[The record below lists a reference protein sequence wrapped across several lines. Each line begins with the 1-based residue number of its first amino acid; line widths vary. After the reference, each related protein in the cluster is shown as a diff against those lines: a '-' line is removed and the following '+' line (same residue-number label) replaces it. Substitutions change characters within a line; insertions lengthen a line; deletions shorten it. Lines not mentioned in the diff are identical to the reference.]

1 MVVKVKLWDSTV
13 GAVLWDESK
22 QLGIFEFDRDF
33 WEQNPKIAP
42 ITMPYAKGQRQTIF
56 SYKGLNRETYFG
68 LPGLLADSLPDKY
81 GNRLIDAWL
90 SMQGREAATFS
101 PVERLSYIGKRG
113 MGALEFEPALR
124 KTEAIGE
131 TLHVSKLIELAA
143 LALQEKETL
152 QTTLTES
159 EQDAIQQIIRIGTS
173 AGGARAK
180 AIVAYN
186 DTTKEIK
193 SGQVA
198 VGEGFEHW
206 LLKFDGVTNKQLG
219 DPQGYGRIEYTYY
232 SMALAAGIDMKPSKL
247 LEENGRAHFMTKRFD
262 RIGATEKLHMQTLCG
277 IAHFDYNQPGAYSYE
292 QAFQVMRILR
302 LPYPEAEELYRRM
315 VFNVMARNQDDHT
328 KNISFLMNKQNYWK
342 LSPAYD
348 VTFAFDPQNKWMHQH
363 QLSINGKRQNIQL
376 ADLLTL
382 AKEMNIKK
390 PKDTILQVM
399 KALQQ
404 WNDLATLAGIPAD
417 QIDYIGKQHLSF
429 NL

>member
-1 MVVKVKLWDSTV
+1 MVVKVKLWDNTV

-22 QLGIFEFDRDF
+22 QLGVFEFDKDF
-33 WEQNPKIAP
+33 WERFPLIAP
-42 ITMPYAKGQRQTIF
+42 ITMPFSKSQRQPIF
-56 SYKGLNRETYFG
+56 SFKGLNRETFFG
-68 LPGLLADSLPDKY
+68 LPGFLADSLPDRY
-81 GNRLIDAWL
+81 GNKLIDAWL
-90 SMQGREAATFS
+90 AMQGRDGASFN

-113 MGALEFEPALR
+113 MGALEFEPTLR
-124 KTEAIGE
+124 KSESTGE
-131 TLHVSKLIELAA
+131 TLHVSRLIELAA
-143 LALQEKETL
+143 LALQEKEEL
-152 QTTLTES
+152 KVTLTES
-159 EQDAIQQIIRIGTS
+159 EQEAIQQIIRIGTS

-186 DTTKEIK
+186 TATNEIK
-193 SGQVA
+193 SGQIA

-219 DPQGYGRIEYTYY
+219 DPQGFGRIEFAYYT
-232 SMALAAGIDMKPSKL
+232 MAIAAGIDMMPSRM

-262 RIGATEKLHMQTLCG
+262 RIGAAEKLHMQTLCG
-277 IAHFDYNQPGAYSYE
+277 IAHYDYNLPDAYSYE

-328 KNISFLMNKQNYWK
+328 KNISFLMNKQNQWK

-363 QLSINGKRQNIQL
+363 QLSVNGKRQHIQL
-376 ADLLTL
+376 VDLLAL

-390 PKDTILQVM
+390 PKDIILQVQQ
-399 KALQQ
+399 ALLQ
-404 WNDLATLAGIPAD
+404 WAD
-417 QIDYIGKQHLSF
+417 FADAARMPIEQIEYIGKQHLSF

>member
-198 VGEGFEHW
+198 VDEGFEHW

-219 DPQGYGRIEYTYY
+219 DPQGYGRIEYAYY

-328 KNISFLMNKQNYWK
+328 KNISFLMNKQNHWK